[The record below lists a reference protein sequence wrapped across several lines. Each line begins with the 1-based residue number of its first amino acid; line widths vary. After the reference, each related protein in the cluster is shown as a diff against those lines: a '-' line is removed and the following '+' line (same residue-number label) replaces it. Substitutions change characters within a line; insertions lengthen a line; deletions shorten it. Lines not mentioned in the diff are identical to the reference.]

1 MQNAEVWDQY
11 KAYTRDIT
19 EVSRKLGFAGA
30 AICWILKT
38 PQGAFS
44 HSVLWSLIFLVAF
57 FISDVLQSFTGAL
70 LLRYWIRT
78 EEIKIWQ
85 SNNTL
90 DGEYLKPVWLDYP
103 SFTFFIMKVLFLLL
117 GFVFLAMEILSR

>member
-1 MQNAEVWDQY
+1 MKNAEAWEQY

-38 PQGAFS
+38 PQGTFS
-44 HSVLWSLIFLVAF
+44 NSVLWSLIFLVAF

-70 LLRYWIRT
+70 LLRCWIRT

-85 SNNTL
+85 VKNTL
-90 DGEYLKPVWLDYP
+90 DGEYLKPGWLDYP
-103 SFTFFIMKVLFLLL
+103 SFTFFLLKVLFLLV
-117 GFVFLAMEILSR
+117 GFIFIAVEILKR

>member
-1 MQNAEVWDQY
+1 MKNAEVWDQY

-44 HSVLWSLIFLVAF
+44 NSVLWSLIFLVAF

-78 EEIKIWQ
+78 EEIKNWQ

-103 SFTFFIMKVLFLLL
+103 SFTFFIMKVLFLLV